1 MWFARFAWFAWFAN
15 KTDPKFL
22 AVYSANKLQFLHI
35 LEYCGMQGKYENR
48 VKNDNNFFLKFLVF
62 YLAKQSRKNQNNLL
76 HFYVVLY
83 PTLILYISW
92 WWIYT

>member
-1 MWFARFAWFAWFAN
+1 MNPRQFCSKVFSCWQCNF
-15 KTDPKFL
+15 P
-22 AVYSANKLQFLHI
+22 KLQFLHI

-48 VKNDNNFFLKFLVF
+48 VKNDAKIFWKFLVF

-76 HFYVVLY
+76 QFYVVLY

-92 WWIYT
+92 WIYT